1 MAGWW
6 IRQEKKAEMAG
17 WWIRQEKRWQYEEVL
32 RVWGTR
38 GVIPLFKL
46 NSVILEKATWEKG
59 SPGAPCYV
67 WSHFYYPLLLVN

>member
-46 NSVILEKATWEKG
+46 NSVILEK
-59 SPGAPCYV
+59 
-67 WSHFYYPLLLVN
+67 